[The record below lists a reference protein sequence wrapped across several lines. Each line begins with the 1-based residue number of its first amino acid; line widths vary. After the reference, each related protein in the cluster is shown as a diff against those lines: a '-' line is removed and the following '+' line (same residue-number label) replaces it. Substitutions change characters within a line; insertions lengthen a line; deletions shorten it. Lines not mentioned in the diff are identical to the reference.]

1 MKKLIIIFL
10 SVFIFSF
17 ENSAQNTHKIYDEL
31 LAQYVENGLVDYEKL
46 KNDNRLKKYLNNLSK
61 INPDTLKNDM
71 EEMTFW
77 INAYNAFTLE
87 VIVDNYPL
95 ESINDLNWGGMAIAQ
110 MLGKTV
116 WHKKFIS
123 INNKEYS
130 LNDIEHGI
138 LRKKFN
144 DPRIHFALVC
154 AALSCPKLR
163 SEAYT
168 ADKLIM
174 QFEEQGNLFLN
185 NREKNRFDLK
195 TKTAYLSRYFDW
207 YKDDFGKND
216 KEVLIYITDYL
227 NDEEVVKSIKDNPEN
242 WKIEFIPYNWC
253 LNVKGAK
260 MTDDR
265 CVTDWDSIKGW
276 FLGLGDKY
284 NVNPWIFGGIY
295 VGAIPFF
302 TFCVG
307 WIIRNYKRNKS
318 IILPAI
324 LAGFFFI
331 SAYLYLI
338 VAGENVPWWVYGF
351 LVLMIVYGV
360 YSTINKIKHKVE
372 ENPV

>member
-1 MKKLIIIFL
+1 MKKFIIIFL
-10 SVFIFSF
+10 YLIIISIES
-17 ENSAQNTHKIYDEL
+17 SAQNIHQVYDEL
-31 LAQYVENGLVDYEKL
+31 LTQYVEDGLVDYENL
-46 KNDNRLKKYLNNLSK
+46 KDDNRLQKYLDNLSK
-61 INPDTLKNDM
+61 INPDTLENDM
-71 EEMTFW
+71 EKMTFW

-110 MLGKTV
+110 LLGKTV
-116 WHKKFIS
+116 WHEKFIT
-123 INNKEYS
+123 INDKEFS
-130 LNDIEHGI
+130 LNDIEHGT
-138 LRKKFN
+138 LRKDFN

-168 ADKLIM
+168 ADKLDN
-174 QFEEQGNLFLN
+174 QLQEQGKLFLN
-185 NREKNRFDLK
+185 NQEKNHFNLE
-195 TKTAYLSRYFDW
+195 TKTAHLSRYFDW

-216 KEVLIYITDYL
+216 EEVLLYIIEYL
-227 NDEEVVKSIKDNPEN
+227 NDQEVVKSIKEDPET
-242 WKIEFIPYNWC
+242 WTIEFIPYNWC

-260 MTDDR
+260 MTDER

-295 VGAIPFF
+295 IGAIPFF

-307 WIIRNYKRNKS
+307 WIIRNYKKNKS
-318 IILPAI
+318 VVLPAI
-324 LAGFFFI
+324 LSGFFFI

-338 VAGENVPWWVYGF
+338 IAGENVPWWVYGF
-351 LVLMIVYGV
+351 LLLMIAYGAN
-360 YSTINKIKHKVE
+360 STLNKIKHKVE
-372 ENPV
+372 QNTA

>member
-71 EEMTFW
+71 EKMTFW

-216 KEVLIYITDYL
+216 EEVLIYITDYL

-242 WKIEFIPYNWC
+242 WTIEFIPYNWC

-265 CVTDWDSIKGW
+265 CVQIGIQLKDGFWDWVINTM
-276 FLGLGDKY
+276 L
-284 NVNPWIFGGIY
+284 
-295 VGAIPFF
+295 
-302 TFCVG
+302 
-307 WIIRNYKRNKS
+307 IRGS
-318 IILPAI
+318 SGEFMLVQFHS
-324 LAGFFFI
+324 LLFVSAG
-331 SAYLYLI
+331 
-338 VAGENVPWWVYGF
+338 
-351 LVLMIVYGV
+351 
-360 YSTINKIKHKVE
+360 
-372 ENPV
+372 